1 MDRDISEIEEIL
13 SKFDDVEFTNLDD
26 EVYNT
31 LSLFC
36 DMSLLDGMKAEFK
49 NEFYEI
55 RNKMVDL
62 IESVRCVES
71 VDIAKKKLDNLKYE
85 KCIINLQPYSDDQ
98 EFENF
103 KFMIAEEFEQH
114 VNKKVIVKGKDLTWA
129 KLTGSKEFYLIE
141 PLDIVKE
148 LVPRDTDFTYRMEK
162 VGKKKYKVESSN
174 HDSTEY
180 YDIEITD
187 ILPTYND
194 EEILSDELLT

>member
-71 VDIAKKKLDNLKYE
+71 VDIAKKKMDNL
-85 KCIINLQPYSDDQ
+85 IINLQPYSDDQ

-162 VGKKKYKVESSN
+162 VGKKKYKVASSN